1 MLEGRVHG
9 ESGRGCVC
17 GRNCVSTKEKKRK
30 GSGLGTEKAAARP
43 EAEQVK
49 EEGMSDEIVREFL
62 LESNENLD
70 QLDRELVSL
79 EKDPR
84 NRETLSS
91 IFRTIH
97 TIKGTCG
104 FLAFGK
110 LESVAHAG
118 ESLLSLLRD
127 GTIELTPERTTALL
141 SLVDAVRQMLG
152 SIETSGN
159 EGERNDA
166 ELVETLKRLQKYG
179 EEKEA
184 KEVKEVKDEEKREE
198 ATVEK
203 PVQAEGVETAEKSAE
218 EPGPPMQLGKILV
231 EMGTVTPEDVAYAVQ
246 RQLEGDK
253 RSIGEI
259 LVERGM
265 LKSQDPD
272 GSGAGATGGEEPG
285 ERIFDSR
292 GCGAAGPADE
302 PGGRAGAGAEPDFAA
317 HAGRTGHGAGGER
330 TAAEP
335 DYFGTARR
343 GDEDADATDWKH
355 LEQVSADGARRGD
368 ELRQRSADR
377 DGRERD
383 GARQDDHRGDQGSAD
398 APGEEFG
405 GPRN

>member
-1 MLEGRVHG
+1 
-9 ESGRGCVC
+9 
-17 GRNCVSTKEKKRK
+17 
-30 GSGLGTEKAAARP
+30 
-43 EAEQVK
+43 
-49 EEGMSDEIVREFL
+49 
-62 LESNENLD
+62 
-70 QLDRELVSL
+70 
-79 EKDPR
+79 
-84 NRETLSS
+84 
-91 IFRTIH
+91 
-97 TIKGTCG
+97 
-104 FLAFGK
+104 
-110 LESVAHAG
+110 
-118 ESLLSLLRD
+118 
-127 GTIELTPERTTALL
+127 
-141 SLVDAVRQMLG
+141 MLG
-152 SIETSGN
+152 RLETSGN
-159 EGERNDA
+159 EGERNDG
-166 ELVETLKRLQKYG
+166 ELVETLKRLQKDDDKSG
-179 EEKEA
+179 EAREAPEADKKEA
-184 KEVKEVKDEEKREE
+184 KKEINAENAERAESAEKNEE
-198 ATVEK
+198 A
-203 PVQAEGVETAEKSAE
+203 
-218 EPGPPMQLGKILV
+218 PGPPKQLGKILV

-246 RQLEGDK
+246 RQLEGEK
-253 RSIGEI
+253 RSMGEM